1 MDDNGYITKTELAR
15 RHIQKLILSGD
26 LRAGDRVTTRGISEG
41 VGVSETPIR
50 EAIRSLAS
58 EGWLTVQTH
67 IGAVVAT
74 LRPDQ
79 IREISALRGSI
90 CALAIELS
98 GDYYHEG
105 AIKSLAKNLETARK
119 AVERGNAEMFGDLN
133 NDFHR
138 MLCDTPYSPWC
149 YRIFENML
157 GLMSSQRHGFQ
168 PDPARLKQAF
178 DEHEAI
184 VHHIR
189 EHNYKAAAKVARQHE
204 LNAGTFLVGAMQA
217 AGVFDQQ
224 KAV

>member
-15 RHIQKLILSGD
+15 RHIQKMILSGA
-26 LRAGDRVTTRGISEG
+26 LRAGDRVTTRGVSDALN
-41 VGVSETPIR
+41 VSETPIR

-67 IGAVVAT
+67 VGAVVAT

-79 IREISALRGSI
+79 IREISALRGSV

-98 GDYYHEG
+98 GDFYREG
-105 AIKSLAKNLETARK
+105 VLDQLEENLGAARK
-119 AVERGNAEMFGDLN
+119 AVARGDSETFGHLN

-149 YRIFENML
+149 LRIFVNML

-168 PDPARLKQAF
+168 PDAARLQEAM

-184 VHHIR
+184 VAHIR
-189 EHNYKAAAKVARQHE
+189 AGAYDAAAEVARQHE

-217 AGVFDQQ
+217 AGVFEPDT
-224 KAV
+224 AG